1 MRVPW
6 KLKAYALAFLSRAPG
21 GEHAYHALQRLAG
34 TTRLGD
40 RDFSQGGATALL
52 DLCRDIGVDPAGKV
66 WLEIGTGWH
75 PILPFLLHLLGAEHV
90 VTVDTHRWMD
100 ARHAAETVT
109 AIGRV
114 LDQIAEHFGVSG
126 TLLRERYRTLKHA
139 TDLGTLLAA
148 ARVEYRCPV
157 SGSATGL
164 ADASVDV
171 VFSCNVLEHIPPG
184 DLVAVHREIRRVLR
198 PGGVAVHRI
207 DPSDHFAH
215 QDPSITRANFLRFSD
230 SQWSRYG
237 SGLAYHNRLRAA
249 EHVRLLIEAGFRVL
263 LIRESRNTA
272 IRDAI
277 ESGTL
282 PVDARFRA
290 YDPEALAVDYLQ
302 VAGVR
307 LSD

>member
-1 MRVPW
+1 M
-6 KLKAYALAFLSRAPG
+6 
-21 GEHAYHALQRLAG
+21 
-34 TTRLGD
+34 
-40 RDFSQGGATALL
+40 ALL
-52 DLCRDIGVDPAGKV
+52 DLCRDAGVEPIGKV

-75 PILPFLLHLLGAEHV
+75 PILPFLLHLLGAERV

-100 ARHAAETVT
+100 AHHAAETLTV
-109 AIGRV
+109 IGRV

-126 TLLRERYRTLKHA
+126 ALLRERHGTLKRA
-139 TDLGTLLAA
+139 TDLTTLLAA
-148 ARVEYRCPV
+148 AGVEYRCPV

-164 ADASVDV
+164 ADTSVDV
-171 VFSCNVLEHIPPG
+171 VFSTNVLEHIPPG
-184 DLVAVHREIRRVLR
+184 DLVAVHREVRRVLR

-215 QDPSITRANFLRFSD
+215 RDPSITRANFLRFSD
-230 SQWSRYG
+230 AQWSRYG

-249 EHVRLLIEAGFRVL
+249 EHVRLLTEAGFRVL
-263 LIRESRNTA
+263 LTRESRNTA

-282 PVDARFRA
+282 PVDARFRV

-302 VAGVR
+302 VAGAR
-307 LSD
+307 LDE